1 MQNKK
6 VSEFIADKKLKDL
19 EWRFSGKYK
28 KFTSLILPDKI
39 SCSSK
44 FIELKI

>member
-6 VSEFIADKKLKDL
+6 VQEFIADKKLKDL
-19 EWRFSGKYK
+19 EWRFSSKLK
-28 KFTSLILPDKI
+28 KFNSNLLKI